1 MSGLRTILLGLWMI
15 AGVAAVFA
23 LLLGADA
30 PIWLSRAFPVALV
43 TFTTAGLAWLAIAVA
58 QHRSRY
64 QNEPPP

>member
-1 MSGLRTILLGLWMI
+1 MTGLRTVLLALWMF
-15 AGVAAVFA
+15 AGIAAVVV